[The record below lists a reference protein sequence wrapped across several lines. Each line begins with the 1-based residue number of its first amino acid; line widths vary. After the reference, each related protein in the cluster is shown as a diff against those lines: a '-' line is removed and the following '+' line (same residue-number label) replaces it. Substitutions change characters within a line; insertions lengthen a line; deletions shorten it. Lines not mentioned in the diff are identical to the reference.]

1 MRESRLAS
9 PYDYIR
15 SIPFSEGTREHLDV
29 FDRETRLTDRFYHI
43 CAQARYIKFSPEELR
58 WKYELYVEA
67 ARIR

>member
-1 MRESRLAS
+1 MRESRSARF
-9 PYDYIR
+9 YDHIR
-15 SIPFSEGTREHLDV
+15 SIPLFEGAREHLDV

-67 ARIR
+67 ARI